1 MLVQIISLR
10 YDNNYYEQTGRREHT
25 VFVIFSRTYKKE
37 LRNKF
42 TFQSAQPFEHSS
54 LLES

>member
-42 TFQSAQPFEHSS
+42 TFQSAQPFECSS